1 MTSSVTPENTNKF
14 VFREISLGD
23 LDGIVQIERAVNPFP
38 WGEEALRD
46 TIASSGHHLISL
58 REGRAVGFLLSNF
71 VLDEA
76 QLLLIGVSPDWQ
88 GVGVGG
94 QLLKELINR
103 SQDQGHKL
111 IYLEVR
117 SGNERAIRLYRSLG
131 FIDIGV
137 RRDYYPGLVGREDA
151 IVMSCLLYTSPSP
164 RDRTRSRMPSSA

>member
-46 TIASSGHHLISL
+46 TIASSGHHLMSL

-103 SQDQGHKL
+103 SQDQGQKL

-151 IVMSCLLYTSPSP
+151 IVMSLQI
-164 RDRTRSRMPSSA
+164 DQ

>member
-46 TIASSGHHLISL
+46 TIASSGHHLMSL

-103 SQDQGHKL
+103 SQDQGQKL

-151 IVMSCLLYTSPSP
+151 IVMSLQL
-164 RDRTRSRMPSSA
+164 DQ

>member
-46 TIASSGHHLISL
+46 TIASSGHHLMSL
-58 REGRAVGFLLSNF
+58 REGRAVGFLLSSF

-103 SQDQGHKL
+103 SQDQSQKL

-151 IVMSCLLYTSPSP
+151 IVMSLQL
-164 RDRTRSRMPSSA
+164 DQ

>member
-46 TIASSGHHLISL
+46 TIASSGHHLMSL
-58 REGRAVGFLLSNF
+58 REGRAVGFLLSSF

-103 SQDQGHKL
+103 SKDLGQKL
-111 IYLEVR
+111 RYLEVR

-151 IVMSCLLYTSPSP
+151 IVMSLQL
-164 RDRTRSRMPSSA
+164 DQ

>member
-1 MTSSVTPENTNKF
+1 MTSPFTPENTNKF
-14 VFREISLGD
+14 CFREISLGD

-46 TIASSGHHLISL
+46 TIASSGHHLMSL
-58 REGRAVGFLLSNF
+58 REGRAVGFLLSSF

-88 GVGVGG
+88 GAGVGG

-103 SQDQGHKL
+103 SRDQGQKL

-151 IVMSCLLYTSPSP
+151 IVMSLQI
-164 RDRTRSRMPSSA
+164 DQ

>member
-46 TIASSGHHLISL
+46 TIASSGHHLMSL
-58 REGRAVGFLLSNF
+58 MEGRAVGFLLSSF

-103 SQDQGHKL
+103 SQDQGQKL

-151 IVMSCLLYTSPSP
+151 IVMSLQL
-164 RDRTRSRMPSSA
+164 DQ

>member
-14 VFREISLGD
+14 VFREISSGD

-58 REGRAVGFLLSNF
+58 REGRAVGFLLSSF

-103 SQDQGHKL
+103 SQDQGQKL

-151 IVMSCLLYTSPSP
+151 IVMSLQL
-164 RDRTRSRMPSSA
+164 DQ

>member
-1 MTSSVTPENTNKF
+1 MTSSVIPENTNKL

-46 TIASSGHHLISL
+46 TIASSGHHLMSL
-58 REGRAVGFLLSNF
+58 REGRAVGFLLSSF

-94 QLLKELINR
+94 QMLKELINR
-103 SQDQGHKL
+103 SQDQGQKL

-151 IVMSCLLYTSPSP
+151 IVMSLQL
-164 RDRTRSRMPSSA
+164 DR

>member
-1 MTSSVTPENTNKF
+1 MTSSVTPENTNEF

-46 TIASSGHHLISL
+46 TIASSGHHLMSL
-58 REGRAVGFLLSNF
+58 REERAVGFLLSSF

-103 SQDQGHKL
+103 SQDQGQKL

-151 IVMSCLLYTSPSP
+151 IVMSLQL
-164 RDRTRSRMPSSA
+164 DQ

>member
-1 MTSSVTPENTNKF
+1 MTSPVTPENTNKF
-14 VFREISLGD
+14 CFREISLGD

-38 WGEEALRD
+38 WGEEALRG
-46 TIASSGHHLISL
+46 TIASSGHHLMSL
-58 REGRAVGFLLSNF
+58 REGRAVGFLLSSF

-103 SQDQGHKL
+103 SQDHGHKL

-151 IVMSCLLYTSPSP
+151 IVMSLQL
-164 RDRTRSRMPSSA
+164 DQ

>member
-1 MTSSVTPENTNKF
+1 MTRSVTPENTNKF

-38 WGEEALRD
+38 WGAEALRD

-58 REGRAVGFLLSNF
+58 REGRAVGFLLSSF

-103 SQDQGHKL
+103 SQDQGQKL

-151 IVMSCLLYTSPSP
+151 IVMSLQI
-164 RDRTRSRMPSSA
+164 DQ

>member
-46 TIASSGHHLISL
+46 TIASRGHHLMSL
-58 REGRAVGFLLSNF
+58 REGRAVGFLLSSF

-103 SQDQGHKL
+103 SQDQGQKL

-151 IVMSCLLYTSPSP
+151 IVMSLQL
-164 RDRTRSRMPSSA
+164 DQ

>member
-1 MTSSVTPENTNKF
+1 MTSSVSPENTNKF
-14 VFREISLGD
+14 CFREISLGD

-38 WGEEALRD
+38 WGEKVLRD
-46 TIASSGHHLISL
+46 TIVSSGHHLMSL

-88 GVGVGG
+88 GAGVGG

-103 SQDQGHKL
+103 SQDQGQKL

-117 SGNERAIRLYRSLG
+117 SGN
-131 FIDIGV
+131 
-137 RRDYYPGLVGREDA
+137 
-151 IVMSCLLYTSPSP
+151 
-164 RDRTRSRMPSSA
+164 

>member
-23 LDGIVQIERAVNPFP
+23 LDRIVQIERAVNPFP

-46 TIASSGHHLISL
+46 TIASSGHHLMSL
-58 REGRAVGFLLSNF
+58 REGRAVGFLLSSF
-71 VLDEA
+71 VLDET
-76 QLLLIGVSPDWQ
+76 QLLLIGISPDWQ

-94 QLLKELINR
+94 QLLKEFINR
-103 SQDQGHKL
+103 SQDQGQKL

-137 RRDYYPGLVGREDA
+137 RRDYYPGLIGREDA
-151 IVMSCLLYTSPSP
+151 IVMSLQL
-164 RDRTRSRMPSSA
+164 DQ

>member
-46 TIASSGHHLISL
+46 TIASSGHHLMSL
-58 REGRAVGFLLSNF
+58 RGGRAVGFLLSSF

-103 SQDQGHKL
+103 SQDQGQKL

-151 IVMSCLLYTSPSP
+151 IVMSLQL
-164 RDRTRSRMPSSA
+164 DQ

>member
-46 TIASSGHHLISL
+46 TIASSGHHLMSL
-58 REGRAVGFLLSNF
+58 REGRAVGFLLSSF

-76 QLLLIGVSPDWQ
+76 QLLLICVSPDWQ

-103 SQDQGHKL
+103 SQDQGQKL

-151 IVMSCLLYTSPSP
+151 IVMSLQI
-164 RDRTRSRMPSSA
+164 DQ